1 LQAKAT
7 VYADAGFCNWRSD
20 ASVESLE
27 ELGDVVEFRGIVV
40 RSQLL
45 EDATEDAQYAHG
57 GEQGRT
63 A

>member
-1 LQAKAT
+1 MAT
-7 VYADAGFCNWRSD
+7 Q
-20 ASVESLE
+20 

-45 EDATEDAQYAHG
+45 EDATEDARLAHG